1 MIKVKEAIIVE
12 GKYDKIKLSNFID
25 GLIIDVDGFGLFK
38 NKEKIEMIRKVANKD
53 GVIVLTDSDSA
64 GFIIRNY
71 LNNIIP
77 KDKIKHA
84 YVPDIYGKEK
94 RKIKTSCEGKLGVEG
109 LSEEIILK
117 ALKDAKSTVL
127 EANENKRIIT
137 TTDLYRVGLSG
148 REDSKI
154 KRRKLTQKLGLPEHI
169 SQKALINVMNR
180 VINYDEYLNLVKD
193 L

>member
-1 MIKVKEAIIVE
+1 M
-12 GKYDKIKLSNFID
+12 
-25 GLIIDVDGFGLFK
+25 
-38 NKEKIEMIRKVANKD
+38 
-53 GVIVLTDSDSA
+53 
-64 GFIIRNY
+64 
-71 LNNIIP
+71 
-77 KDKIKHA
+77 
-84 YVPDIYGKEK
+84 
-94 RKIKTSCEGKLGVEG
+94 EG